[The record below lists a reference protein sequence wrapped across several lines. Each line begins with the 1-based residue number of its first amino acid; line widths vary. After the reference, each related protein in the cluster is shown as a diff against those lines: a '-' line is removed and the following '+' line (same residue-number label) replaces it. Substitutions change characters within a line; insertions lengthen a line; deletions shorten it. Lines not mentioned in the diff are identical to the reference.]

1 MWWSSIALIHITGLF
16 YLFLTTNMYS
26 LHMLTALYIFRRGV
40 GGLPSSR
47 LLKSRGSV
55 APGDDSSL
63 PDESVVDGNE
73 DEKWLAW
80 VTSELVGLV
89 HPLSTTTACWFHYP
103 TATAAATWTS
113 GVGPST
119 TTTGIDT
126 NNTTTTTTKRAVTA
140 PSISLTSTQ
149 QRHPAAELRTN
160 LYYY

>member
-1 MWWSSIALIHITGLF
+1 MWWSFIALIHITGLF
-16 YLFLTTNMYS
+16 SLFLTTNMHS
-26 LHMLTALYIFRRGV
+26 LHMLTALNYFRRGV

-89 HPLSTTTACWFHYP
+89 HPLSTACWFHYP

-119 TTTGIDT
+119 TTTGINT